1 MDYIKEITSKLKELN
16 TNELKYVCQFIRGL
30 IDGEKPHVTHSN
42 TEPSIK
48 SESFSERA
56 DKWFR

>member
-1 MDYIKEITSKLKELN
+1 MDYIKEITDKLKELN
-16 TNELKYVCQFIRGL
+16 TNELKCVCQFIRGL
-30 IDGEKPHVTHSN
+30 MDKEKLRVTTN
-42 TEPSIK
+42 NMEPSKK